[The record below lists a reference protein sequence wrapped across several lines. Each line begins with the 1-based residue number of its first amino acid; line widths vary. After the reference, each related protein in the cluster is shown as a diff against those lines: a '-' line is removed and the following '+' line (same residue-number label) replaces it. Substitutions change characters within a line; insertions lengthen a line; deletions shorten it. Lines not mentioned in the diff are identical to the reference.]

1 MHPNE
6 GHSPSYY
13 LRRIPDGQAIF
24 TEDMTVDEFIAKVR
38 ELDTPEKRQEASTS
52 LVNVLGAKLDS
63 SDWEF
68 IENLGIASR
77 TGA

>member
-1 MHPNE
+1 M
-6 GHSPSYY
+6 
-13 LRRIPDGQAIF
+13 DKAIF

-38 ELDTPEKRQEASTS
+38 ELDTPKKRQEAATS

-68 IENLGIASR
+68 IENLGITAGPEINYFGFS
-77 TGA
+77 AFP